1 MSDEHA
7 PGPAHDPAG
16 EHAEAAPDA
25 MTGGHAGGDAH
36 AADHAAHGGHEAM
49 TLGPV
54 DWTAWAVGLVG
65 ILAGVVVAI
74 CAALSTGAI
83 TV

>member
-7 PGPAHDPAG
+7 PGPGHDPAG

-25 MTGGHAGGDAH
+25 TIGGHAGGDAH
-36 AADHAAHGGHEAM
+36 AADHAGHGGHEAM
-49 TLGPV
+49 ALGPV